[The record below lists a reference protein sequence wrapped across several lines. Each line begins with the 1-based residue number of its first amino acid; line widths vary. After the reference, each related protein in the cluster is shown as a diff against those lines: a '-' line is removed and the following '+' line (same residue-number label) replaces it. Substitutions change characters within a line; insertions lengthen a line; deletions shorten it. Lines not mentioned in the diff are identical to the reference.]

1 MRRLLE
7 VDIDQTITED
17 VTPGREE
24 FTNEPTVDNDPDE

>member
-7 VDIDQTITED
+7 VDIDQTVTED

-24 FTNEPTVDNDPDE
+24 FDSDPTPDSDPNE